1 MGTENYV
8 IEFFSSEWIV
18 NTLVS
23 LVVILTLLFIGRIL
37 SYNQRLFLAKTIAI
51 LLIISTI
58 TEHTR
63 NIMNG
68 YWNVSEN
75 LPLHL
80 CGISNLI
87 ACFILFTKKNKV
99 LFEFL
104 FYAGIIGGIQAFLT
118 PQINN
123 FDGSFFEYFSYHFS
137 HGSIIFLPIFM
148 YLYLNY
154 EISKFSWL
162 RVVLYLNMVLAFVM
176 PLNFQIDSNY
186 MYLAYPPN
194 VNNPLILGEWPYYI
208 LYWEFIIVIFTYT
221 TYVISTRKS
230 L

>member
-1 MGTENYV
+1 M
-8 IEFFSSEWIV
+8 
-18 NTLVS
+18 
-23 LVVILTLLFIGRIL
+23 
-37 SYNQRLFLAKTIAI
+37 
-51 LLIISTI
+51 
-58 TEHTR
+58 
-63 NIMNG
+63 
-68 YWNVSEN
+68 
-75 LPLHL
+75 
-80 CGISNLI
+80 
-87 ACFILFTKKNKV
+87 

-137 HGSIIFLPIFM
+137 HGGIIFLPIFM

-154 EISKFSWL
+154 ELTKFSWL

-230 L
+230 CKNYEITNRNFHKLGETGKDEGMEKNHKEPVKKMIELILSSNKQFSIIDAGCGNGWAVRLISN